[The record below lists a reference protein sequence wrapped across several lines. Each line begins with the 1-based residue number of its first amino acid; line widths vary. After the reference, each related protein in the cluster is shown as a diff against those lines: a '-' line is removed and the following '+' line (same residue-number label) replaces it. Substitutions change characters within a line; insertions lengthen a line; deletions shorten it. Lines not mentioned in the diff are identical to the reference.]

1 MKFDD
6 EQLDIVDDGEVD
18 VHEKALDDGNLD
30 YDEKDDVDGE
40 DKQRDGEAAV
50 PVKKTR
56 SKIEIAINVILW
68 IAIAVLGTIVAL
80 RLFVYNSVAV
90 SGVSMTPTYQDGDVV
105 VVNKLIKPER
115 GDVVVFYLNDV
126 DSKFKAMFAKEE
138 ECQEGQP
145 YEKLIKR
152 VVATEGDKIWAQR
165 ISGDGNGVDEVYQ
178 VVVQATNGKR
188 YCEDYYVK
196 KGETLNQSD
205 FFIHTAKTSNGETV
219 YTGLG
224 ILADYSESNP
234 FVVSKDCFFAMGDH
248 RYNSR
253 DSREFGEF
261 PLSRLFGVV
270 LDK

>member
-1 MKFDD
+1 MKYDD
-6 EQLDIVDDGEVD
+6 EQLDIVDEEETDENPDYSETV
-18 VHEKALDDGNLD
+18 ADDGQ
-30 YDEKDDVDGE
+30 YDD
-40 DKQRDGEAAV
+40 EAAV
-50 PVKKTR
+50 PAKKTR
-56 SKIEIAINVILW
+56 GKVEVIINVILW
-68 IAIAVLGTIVAL
+68 IAIAVLGAIVAL

-90 SGVSMTPTYQDGDVV
+90 SGVSMTPTYKDGDVV

-126 DSKFKAMFAKEE
+126 DSKLKAMFAKDE

-165 ISGDGNGVDEVYQ
+165 ISGDGNGGDEVYQ
-178 VVVQATNGKR
+178 VIVLATDGKR

-196 KGETLNQSD
+196 KGESLDQENY
-205 FFIHTAKTSNGETV
+205 FIHTVAP
-219 YTGLG
+219 TGLG
-224 ILADYSESNP
+224 ILANYSESKP
-234 FVVSKDCFFAMGDH
+234 FVVSKNCFFAMGDH

-261 PLSRLFGVV
+261 PLTRLFGVV

>member
-6 EQLDIVDDGEVD
+6 EQLDIVDDED
-18 VHEKALDDGNLD
+18 VYVNDDKLDENLD
-30 YDEKDDVDGE
+30 YGETVADDEQHDDE
-40 DKQRDGEAAV
+40 TAA
-50 PVKKTR
+50 PAKKSR
-56 SKIEIAINVILW
+56 GKVEVIVNVILW
-68 IAIAVLGTIVAL
+68 IAIAVLGAIVVL

-90 SGVSMTPTYQDGDVV
+90 SGVSMSPTYQDGDVV

-126 DSKFKAMFAKEE
+126 DSKLKAMFAKEE
-138 ECQEGQP
+138 DCREGQP

-152 VVATEGDKIWAQR
+152 VIATEGDKLWVQR
-165 ISGDGNGVDEVYQ
+165 ISGNDNGGDEVYQ
-178 VVVQATNGKR
+178 VIVLATNGKR

-196 KGETLNQSD
+196 KGESLEQSN
-205 FFIHTAKTSNGETV
+205 FFIHTAKASNGEHV

-224 ILADYSESNP
+224 ILTDYSESNP
-234 FVVSKDCFFAMGDH
+234 FVVSKNCFFAMGDH